1 MKRKNKA
8 ALKKITIVL
17 RHYPP
22 SKNINGILADQMARH
37 LIRESNVEIKVFC
50 MDISEEGNLSTVNP
64 TGNVTRIKQK
74 FSNNNK
80 FGKLFNMLLD
90 GYILIK
96 RSKKHPSDLIIC
108 TSSPPLIPLWASM
121 LLKKKKWA
129 FWSLDLFPE
138 GFVSAGTIKESSWI
152 YRFLLK
158 KTYKT
163 PPDLLIALGDEQ
175 AKYIQKQY
183 KAPVPVMI
191 LPAGVTLEK
200 EQKIAD
206 GSKPDWYDPGKII
219 LGYFGNVGQ
228 AHNPEFIQ
236 EMIRVS
242 GIYSFRF
249 ILSVYGIRAEE
260 LKAFAKNFEHVII
273 VDNGIAQ
280 EHLKYID
287 VHLVTLRTSWTHAA
301 VPSKAVTAI
310 STGRPIVFCG
320 SEASDNWQMF
330 KSAAWFIPENENM
343 KSEIECLLAGI
354 NREQIESKAALTKD
368 IVIGLKQQV
377 LDTYTQIGKYDQ

>member
-1 MKRKNKA
+1 M
-8 ALKKITIVL
+8 KKITIVL

-22 SKNINGILADQMARH
+22 SKNINGILADQMAQY
-37 LIRESNVEIKVFC
+37 LIRDSNVEIKVFC
-50 MDISEEGNLSTVNP
+50 MDISEKGNLSTINP

-80 FGKLFNMLLD
+80 FGKLFNMLYD

-96 RSKKHPSDLIIC
+96 KSKKYPSDLIIC
-108 TSSPPLIPLWASM
+108 TSSPPLLPMWASI

-138 GFVSAGTIKESSWI
+138 GFVSADTIKASNLI

-158 KTYKT
+158 KTYKNA
-163 PPDLLIALGDEQ
+163 PDLLISLGNEQ
-175 AKYIQKQY
+175 ARYIQAQY
-183 KAPVPVMI
+183 NEPVPVI
-191 LPAGVTLEK
+191 VLPAGVSLEDNQPVS
-200 EQKIAD
+200 EE
-206 GSKPDWYDPGKII
+206 SKPDWYNPGKIT
-219 LGYFGNVGQ
+219 LGYFGNAGQ
-228 AHNPEFIQ
+228 AHNPEFIR

-242 GIYSFRF
+242 GVHGFQF

-260 LKAFAKNFEHVII
+260 IKAFARDFEHVVI
-273 VDNGIAQ
+273 VENGIAQ

-320 SEASDNWQMF
+320 SEQSDNWQMF
-330 KSAAWFIPENENM
+330 KEAAWFIPENESMNT
-343 KSEIECLLAGI
+343 EIAHFLEELD
-354 NREQIESKAALTKD
+354 REKIAVKAAQTKN
-368 IVIGLKQQV
+368 IIGSLKQQV
-377 LDTYTQIGKYDQ
+377 LDAYSEIPKHA